1 VSLRAWLQRLWGS
14 GGRDD
19 EAAEREEYGLSDR
32 GDAAL
37 ERSEESSRF
46 SLAEEARAAE
56 DDLAE
61 FKPPSDPAP

>member
-19 EAAEREEYGLSDR
+19 EAAEREEYSLSDR

-46 SLAEEARAAE
+46 SLAEGARAAE

>member
-1 VSLRAWLQRLWGS
+1 VSLRAWLQRLWS

-19 EAAEREEYGLSDR
+19 ETAEREEYGLPDR
-32 GDAAL
+32 GEAQL

-46 SLAEEARAAE
+46 GLAEGAQAAE
-56 DDLAE
+56 DDLSE